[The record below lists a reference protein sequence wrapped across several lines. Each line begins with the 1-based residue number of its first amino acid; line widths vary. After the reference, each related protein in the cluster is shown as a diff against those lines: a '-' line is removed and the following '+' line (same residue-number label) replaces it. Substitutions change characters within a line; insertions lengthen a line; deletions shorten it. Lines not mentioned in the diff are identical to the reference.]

1 MVATDILTALPLYV
15 YEFRF
20 NCQPAEP
27 SLGVMLCDA
36 LDLPVVAVELA
47 PPNVSVLESP
57 ESKNAVRL
65 DDGMKDACI

>member
-1 MVATDILTALPLYV
+1 MVAVAILTELPLYV

-57 ESKNAVRL
+57 LSKNAVAL
-65 DDGMKDACI
+65 ENGMKDACI